1 MGLQGCEARMA
12 HPCSGAMW
20 SCRGVRLTLLTPAQ
34 ELQGCEAEGP
44 ETMEGDSLHFC
55 FPSGFRFLS
64 SKTEF
69 GFSRYSKVPR
79 TLSV

>member
-1 MGLQGCEARMA
+1 MG
-12 HPCSGAMW
+12 
-20 SCRGVRLTLLTPAQ
+20 
-34 ELQGCEAEGP
+34 LQGCEAEGP
-44 ETMEGDSLHFC
+44 ETMEGDSLKLHFR